1 MPACSPASRPA
12 TGWDPRHADIVVG
25 TSAGSGVGASLRFG
39 MSATDLVARHRG
51 DELSS
56 EGAAIVARLGPTG
69 DWTEPTRP
77 REWRPPHPKLL
88 GRLVRTPWRV
98 RPEAL
103 LGVSIPTGRID
114 TETWTAALRP
124 VTGTAWPGAP
134 AVDLRRPDGRRAPRR
149 VRPVGRT
156 RDRRRHRGRRE
167 LGDPGVL
174 RAGHDPWSPLRG
186 RRGALPLQRGR
197 PAHRAARPRPRV
209 VADEHLR
216 QRADPPCDSTR
227 RAATSGPA
235 SGWRSAGCAGPAP
248 RSLAFQPSRE
258 DLEVMG
264 NRTMDPERVG
274 DVAARALATTIRRLE
289 DAAAPQARPARLRA
303 EITRFRERS
312 DSQVTARTG
321 RRPLRDGPPCPL
333 VLPPCLGRG
342 RREHRGAARL
352 LDALQPRGRLARHPH
367 RDRVAG
373 RAQQQ
378 GPVRRRPPREPGDG
392 RTPPAAVRLDDDRP
406 DLAHDERQLGSVHDQ
421 DRHPVGRE
429 HRDEQRVRLGV
440 GLAAASCAR
449 RSRSPGPTCTTS
461 GR

>member
-1 MPACSPASRPA
+1 MLGAGGLTGQAFHAGVLAGIEAA

-124 VTGTAWPGAP
+124 VTGTAWPARPLWICAVRMDDAHRVVFGRSGAP
-134 AVDLRRPDGRRAPRR
+134 ETDVATAVGASSAIPGFFAPVTIHGRRYVDGGVHSPSNA
-149 VRPVGRT
+149 
-156 RDRRRHRGRRE
+156 D
-167 LGDPGVL
+167 VL
-174 RAGHDPWSPLRG
+174 RTEQLDLVLVSSPMSISANAQI
-186 RRGALPLQRGR
+186 RR
-197 PAHRAARPRPRV
+197 ARP
-209 VADEHLR
+209 
-216 QRADPPCDSTR
+216 TR

-248 RSLAFQPSRE
+248 RCSRSS
-258 DLEVMG
+258 
-264 NRTMDPERVG
+264 R
-274 DVAARALATTIRRLE
+274 AARTSRSWATGRWTPSASATSRPGRSRRRSG
-289 DAAAPQARPARLRA
+289 ASRTGRPRARPARLRA

-312 DSQVTARTG
+312 T
-321 RRPLRDGPPCPL
+321 LK
-333 VLPPCLGRG
+333 
-342 RREHRGAARL
+342 
-352 LDALQPRGRLARHPH
+352 
-367 RDRVAG
+367 
-373 RAQQQ
+373 
-378 GPVRRRPPREPGDG
+378 
-392 RTPPAAVRLDDDRP
+392 
-406 DLAHDERQLGSVHDQ
+406 
-421 DRHPVGRE
+421 
-429 HRDEQRVRLGV
+429 
-440 GLAAASCAR
+440 
-449 RSRSPGPTCTTS
+449 
-461 GR
+461 